1 MALLIDGPPSTI
13 DELTSHDSQL
23 LNVASSEGIDVTQK
37 LALAQRTTAL
47 EVEGLLRNR
56 GHHHLPLAH
65 VVVTPWL
72 RMWHTYATLEL
83 VYADA
88 YNSQLNDRYAGK
100 RDQFRAL
107 ARWAYDKLVHT
118 GLGVTDRPIPQAAQP
133 AVVATEGTLADD
145 TYYVTM
151 AWVNAGGEEG
161 ASAVPSAITTSSS
174 AFLVAP
180 PAAPA
185 AATGWN
191 VYAGTAPGA
200 MVRQND
206 APIPTDQTWQQSAAP
221 NSTGAKPGEGQAP
234 SRLLAVPRI
243 LQRG

>member
-13 DELTSHDSQL
+13 EELTSHDSQL
-23 LNVASSEGIDVTQK
+23 LNVASAEEIDITQK

-47 EVEGLLRNR
+47 EVEALLRNR
-56 GHHHLPLAH
+56 GHHVDVSH

-83 VYADA
+83 IYADA

-107 ARWAYDKLVHT
+107 ANWAYDKLVQT
-118 GLGVTDRPIPQAAQP
+118 GLGVTDRPVPQASQP
-133 AVVATEGTLADD
+133 SVEAGAGSLPDD

-161 ASAVPSAITTSSS
+161 ASAVPATITTSSS
-174 AFLVAP
+174 GFLVTPPEP
-180 PAAPA
+180 PAEA
-185 AATGWN
+185 AGWN
-191 VYAGTAPGA
+191 VYSGAAPGTMA
-200 MVRQND
+200 RQND
-206 APIPTDQTWQQSAAP
+206 APLPTGQAWLQVDVPLMA
-221 NSTGAKPGEGQAP
+221 GKKPGEGQAP
-234 SRLLAVPRI
+234 NRVLGLPRI

>member
-1 MALLIDGPPSTI
+1 MALLIDGSPSTI
-13 DELTSHDSQL
+13 EELTAHDSQL

-37 LALAQRTTAL
+37 LELAQRTAAL
-47 EVEGLLRNR
+47 EVEGLLRTR
-56 GHHHLPLAH
+56 GHRHVGVTQ

-72 RMWHTYATLEL
+72 RMWHTYATLQL
-83 VYADA
+83 IYSDA

-107 ARWAYDKLVHT
+107 ASWAYDKLVQT
-118 GLGVTDRPIPQAAQP
+118 GLGVADRPIPQAVQP
-133 AVVATEGTLADD
+133 NVAMTAGALPDD

-151 AWVNAGGEEG
+151 AWVNESGEEG
-161 ASAVPSAITTSSS
+161 AGAVPTSITTSSS
-174 AFLVAP
+174 GFLVAP

-185 AATGWN
+185 AAIGWN
-191 VYAGTAPGA
+191 VYVGPAPGT

-206 APIPTDQTWQQSAAP
+206 LLIAADQPWQQAGVPVTS
-221 NSTGAKPGEGQAP
+221 GAKPGDGQAP
-234 SRLLAVPRI
+234 SRVLTVPRI

>member
-13 DELTSHDSQL
+13 EELTSHDSQL
-23 LNVASSEGIDVTQK
+23 LNMASSEGIDVTQK
-37 LALAQRTTAL
+37 LALAHRVTAL
-47 EVEGLLRNR
+47 EVEGLLRSR
-56 GHHHLPLAH
+56 GHHVALDH

-83 VYADA
+83 IYSDA
-88 YNSQLNDRYAGK
+88 YNSQLNDRFAGK

-107 ARWAYDKLVHT
+107 ARWAYDKFVQT
-118 GLGVTDRPIPQAAQP
+118 GLGVADRPVPLAAQP
-133 AVVATEGTLADD
+133 VLTPIAGALPDD
-145 TYYVTM
+145 SYYVTM
-151 AWVNAGGEEG
+151 AWVNADGAEGG
-161 ASAVPSAITTSSS
+161 AAVPLVIATSSS

-185 AATGWN
+185 AAAGWN
-191 VYAGTAPGA
+191 VYVGGSPAA

-206 APIPTDQTWQQSAAP
+206 APIPTDQSWQQTAVPAA
-221 NSTGAKPGEGQAP
+221 SGAKPGEGQKP
-234 SRLLAVPRI
+234 SRLLALPRI

>member
-1 MALLIDGPPSTI
+1 MALLMDGPPSTI
-13 DELTSHDSQL
+13 EELTSHDSQL
-23 LNVASSEGIDVTQK
+23 LNVASGEGIDVTQK
-37 LALAQRTTAL
+37 LALAQRLTAL

-56 GHHHLPLAH
+56 GHHHVTLSQ

-72 RMWHTYATLEL
+72 RMWHTYAALEL
-83 VYADA
+83 VYSDA

-107 ARWAYDKLVHT
+107 ASWAYDKLVNA
-118 GLGVTDRPIPQAAQP
+118 GIGVTDRPVPQAGQP
-133 AVVATEGTLADD
+133 EVTSMAGALPDN

-161 ASAVPSAITTSSS
+161 SSAVPSAITTTSS
-174 AFLVAP
+174 AFLVTP

-185 AATGWN
+185 EATGWN
-191 VYAGTAPGA
+191 MYAGTTPGT
-200 MVRQND
+200 MVRQNG
-206 APIPTDQTWQQSAAP
+206 APIPTDQPWQQTAVPAVAGP
-221 NSTGAKPGEGQAP
+221 KPGEGQAP
-234 SRLLAVPRI
+234 SRILALPRI